1 MQLKLETWH
10 DFFIIFIF
18 FIKIVFVVSAIGHI
32 ILSHS
37 TSVKAAKIDPKL
49 VYWKEKTEFIFII
62 SMAILLIYEFNPR
75 SQKKP
80 IGQETGLLFFL
91 FGWVLIVTAKWNL
104 FITESPWYKKI
115 VNNLD

>member
-1 MQLKLETWH
+1 MQLKLETWF
-10 DFFIIFIF
+10 DYFIIFIF

-37 TSVKAAKIDPKL
+37 VIDKTNKIDPKL
-49 VYWKEKTEFIFII
+49 LYWKERTEFIFII

-75 SQKKP
+75 LQKKP
-80 IGQETGLLFFL
+80 IGQETRLLFFL
-91 FGWVLIVTAKWNL
+91 FGCVLILTAKWNL

-115 VNNLD
+115 VSNLD

>member
-1 MQLKLETWH
+1 MQLKLETWL

-18 FIKIVFVVSAIGHI
+18 FIKIVFIVSAIGHI

-37 TSVKAAKIDPKL
+37 TSDKAAKIDPKL
-49 VYWKEKTEFIFII
+49 LYWKERTEFIFII
-62 SMAILLIYEFNPR
+62 SMAVLLIYEFNPR
-75 SQKKP
+75 LQKKP

-91 FGWVLIVTAKWNL
+91 FGWVLILTAKWNL